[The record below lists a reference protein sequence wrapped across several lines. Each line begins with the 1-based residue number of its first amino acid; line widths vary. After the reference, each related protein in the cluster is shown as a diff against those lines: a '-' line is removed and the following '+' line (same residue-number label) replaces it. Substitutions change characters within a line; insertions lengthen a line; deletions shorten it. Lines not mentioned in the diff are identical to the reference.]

1 MPVYGGGFCVLFEI
15 FHHHRAVMK
24 YILASFLSL
33 LVMYSASATAGG
45 FYLGASTGIV
55 DANVSGFDDATN
67 AGVLAGYDV
76 YSKDV
81 IAVSLEA
88 EFTTTVSD
96 GDVRIQGFRGDW
108 DIDTQAAYLAVRGGD
123 RAYIK
128 VRIGV
133 VHNDVTVRVAGFREN
148 ETDTSGSWG
157 GAIGWMFTD
166 HWGVQLDGTAVDSDA
181 TYWNLGVK
189 YQF

>member
-1 MPVYGGGFCVLFEI
+1 
-15 FHHHRAVMK
+15 
-24 YILASFLSL
+24 
-33 LVMYSASATAGG
+33 
-45 FYLGASTGIV
+45 V
-55 DANVSGFDDATN
+55 DANVSGFDDATS

-96 GDVRIQGFRGDW
+96 GDVKIQGFRGDW

-148 ETDTSGSWG
+148 ERLAGCSLIT
-157 GAIGWMFTD
+157 GACNLTVLQWIPMRLT
-166 HWGVQLDGTAVDSDA
+166 GT
-181 TYWNLGVK
+181 LG
-189 YQF
+189 